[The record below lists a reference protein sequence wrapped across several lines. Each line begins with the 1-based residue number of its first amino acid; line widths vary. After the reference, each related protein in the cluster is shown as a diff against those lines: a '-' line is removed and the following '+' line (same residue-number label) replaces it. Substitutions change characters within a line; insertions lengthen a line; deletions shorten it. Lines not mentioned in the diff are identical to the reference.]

1 MRKLGKRAV
10 SCLTVVMFCSFGFL
24 SLALTTVY
32 ANTEN
37 EVATNDE
44 YQMNKNASDKD
55 VTGLGISPII
65 NPEYGNGNWNKVW
78 YGSGSAPL
86 RFNVLNVHETN
97 MSQGKVGM
105 LLDCDSIVRGADKAM
120 NNFWLYEWHKS
131 DLARSVK
138 WILDDRF
145 DEPERS
151 GGLLLTPNKPNK
163 SETDGPDI
171 YISGN
176 KKYNYTDPANN
187 WSKAFILD
195 AYEAL
200 NPTYGFPTTEGPSPL
215 RKKAGGTEYWLR
227 SENGNLSQSDYLGY
241 VSDKSGMGLKSDG
254 WNSDSRSGV
263 SPAINLDVSKVL
275 FSTLVSG
282 EAGTHNAEYK
292 LTVIDDYVE
301 CISGYNCRDL
311 YSFKIGIPSGQQ
323 VTRSGRTITVPFSIL
338 GGINKNS
345 ITQISMLITSKPWNQ
360 EGAQILSY
368 GKLENIDG
376 DIHSG
381 GTGTYTVPDDIG
393 LYDEDVGGAYVY
405 LFAESIRDGNKP
417 DHASNLIKLNFTKD
431 VRIDAE
437 GYNEYYDGAEHGITV
452 TPYSSGTVIKY
463 GLSEG
468 TYDLDESPKYK
479 DAGTNVRVY
488 YEATLDGRI
497 TIRDSK
503 VIEINKRPIKIS
515 GINVDQKEYDGTTT
529 STLNLDEVVY
539 DGLIPGDNLSLTNY
553 SGAFVDKNVSPSQKV
568 GLVYELTGDDI
579 SNYVLDNVN
588 SQKTAKANIYQRHIR
603 VSGIKVYP
611 KIWDGTTNARLD
623 YSDVVIDRSIDG
635 DDLYITA
642 TGEFDTPAEGTNKL
656 VTINDLTLNGSDKN
670 NYYLEPGE
678 QQTTAEGAISA
689 GGSLPIVNIPDESDS
704 TFEYDSTP
712 HEVAITAESTVE
724 NPDPNKITI
733 LYNDVES
740 PTHPGWNKTPRSQ
753 ADAGT
758 KKVYFNVIDQNQGY
772 VEVRG
777 SFLIRVTPAPL
788 AVDNNSVTI
797 TSKVYDGTTSASPVL
812 ETATFN
818 NLKGEDG
825 NYLYLKTAVA
835 EFSDKNVGEDKEVTL
850 SGLTLGDNNEQ
861 YPRRGNYKLNNTAST
876 KGTITKRP
884 LTISGLKALN
894 KTYDANNTATID
906 KENIII
912 DNLIEND
919 EISVNVTGVY
929 DNANAGDNK
938 TVTLVY
944 ELTGED
950 ASNYY
955 VDELTSQMNTEASIY
970 KKDLSILE
978 NNIDVE
984 YDGGTHKPSVSL
996 VDSLDATIKY
1006 GLTEDEITL
1015 DESPEFS
1022 DAGINNVYY
1031 RITTGDANYSEAT
1044 GTLDVLIRSRGLVI
1058 SGIKASDKIYDGT
1071 TDVALNTDGLKT
1083 ENILDG
1089 DDVNV
1094 SVDGSFEDATT
1105 GDNKKVNLRYTLS
1118 GEDADNYTIDENDS
1132 EISTVASIKELA
1144 ITEGNNQTF
1153 TLGST
1158 NNIKITCSG
1167 ELSELTV
1174 IKVNDD
1180 ILDETNYELASGS
1193 TALTLKNSYLNTLR
1207 VGTYKVTFEYGSNSV
1222 DAILNVADASGDDS
1236 DTDNTIYNVP
1246 NTGMNSNINNSEAN
1260 HSVANF
1266 ICMSVIVVICF
1277 IVGIVYAKK
1286 MAIYY
1291 QKYLSEK

>member
-1 MRKLGKRAV
+1 MGRLMKGSKIRVSYVAV
-10 SCLTVVMFCSFGFL
+10 AMFAILFFL
-24 SLALTTVY
+24 LFSLMTAY
-32 ANTEN
+32 ADSETEILENT
-37 EVATNDE
+37 
-44 YQMNKNASDKD
+44 SDKE

-86 RFNVLNVHETN
+86 RFNVLNIHETN

-120 NNFWLYEWHKS
+120 NNFWLYEWHNS

-171 YISGN
+171 YTSGN
-176 KKYNYTDPANN
+176 KKYNYTNPANK

-195 AYEAL
+195 AYEVL

-215 RKKAGGTEYWLR
+215 RKKTGGTEYWLR

-254 WNSDSRSGV
+254 WDRDSRSGV
-263 SPAINLDVSKVL
+263 SPAINLNVSKVL

-301 CISGYNCRDL
+301 CISGYSCRDL

-323 VTRSGRTITVPFSIL
+323 ITRNGRTISVPFTIL
-338 GGINKNS
+338 GGNNKNS
-345 ITQISMLITSKPWNQ
+345 ITQISILITDKPWDQ

-368 GKLENIDG
+368 GKLENING
-376 DIHSG
+376 DIRSG

-393 LYDEDVGGAYVY
+393 LYDESVGGAYVY

-431 VRIDAE
+431 IRVDAE
-437 GYNEYYDGAEHGITV
+437 GYNDYYDGAEHGITV

-468 TYDLDESPKYK
+468 TYNLDESPRYK

-488 YEATLDGRI
+488 YEVTLDGRI
-497 TIRDSK
+497 TIHDSK
-503 VIEINKRPIKIS
+503 VIEISKRPIKVS
-515 GINVDQKEYDGTTT
+515 GIVVNQKEYDGTTA
-529 STLNLDEVVY
+529 STLSLDEVVY
-539 DGLIPGDNLSLTNY
+539 DGLIPGDDLSLTNY
-553 SGAFVDKNVSPSQKV
+553 SGTFVDKNVSPSQKV
-568 GLVYELTGDDI
+568 NLAYELAGDDI
-579 SNYVLDNVN
+579 SNYVLDDVN
-588 SQKTAKANIYQRHIR
+588 SQKTTKANIYQRHIKI
-603 VSGIKVYP
+603 SGIKVYP

-623 YSDVVIDRSIDG
+623 YSDTVIDRVTSG

-656 VTINDLTLNGSDKN
+656 VTIKDLTLNGLDKN
-670 NYYLEPGE
+670 NYFLEPGE
-678 QQTTAEGAISA
+678 QQTTAYGSISA
-689 GGSLPIVNIPDESDS
+689 GGSLPIVNIPDEDDL

-712 HEVAITAESTVE
+712 HEVAITAESTAE

-740 PTHPGWNKTPRSQ
+740 PTHPGWNKIPRSQ
-753 ADAGT
+753 TEAGT
-758 KKVYFNVIDQNQGY
+758 KRVYFNVIDQNQGY
-772 VEVRG
+772 VEVKG
-777 SFLIRVTPAPL
+777 SFIIRVTPAPL
-788 AVDNNSVTI
+788 AVDDNSVTI
-797 TSKVYDGTTSASPVL
+797 TSKTYDGTTSASPVL
-812 ETATFN
+812 ETATFD

-861 YPRRGNYKLNNTAST
+861 YPRRGNYRLNNSAST
-876 KGTITKRP
+876 KGVITKRP

-894 KTYDANNTATID
+894 KVYDATSVATID
-906 KENIII
+906 KENIVI
-912 DNLIEND
+912 DNLIGD
-919 EISVNVTGVY
+919 DDVSVNATGVY
-929 DNANAGDNK
+929 DSANVGDDK
-938 TVTLVY
+938 TVALIY

-955 VDELTSQMNTEASIY
+955 VDESTSQMNAEASIY
-970 KKDLSILE
+970 KKDLSVLK
-978 NNIDVE
+978 NNVDVE
-984 YDGGTHKPSVSL
+984 YDGKSHKPSVTP
-996 VDSLDATIKY
+996 VDSLDVTIKY
-1006 GLTEDEITL
+1006 GLTEDEINL
-1015 DESPEFS
+1015 DESPEFV
-1022 DAGINNVYY
+1022 DTGISSVYY
-1031 RITTGDANYSEAT
+1031 RITAEDSNYNEAT
-1044 GTLDVLIRSRGLVI
+1044 GTLDVLIKSRGLVI

-1071 TDVALNTDGLKT
+1071 TDVALNTDNIKI
-1083 ENILDG
+1083 ENVLDG
-1089 DDVNV
+1089 DNVNV
-1094 SVDGSFEDATT
+1094 SVDGSFEDATV
-1105 GDNKKVNLRYTLS
+1105 GSNKKVNLRYTLS
-1118 GEDADNYTIDENDS
+1118 GENASNYTIDENNS
-1132 EISTVASIKELA
+1132 EINTIADIKELS
-1144 ITEGNNQTF
+1144 ITEGDNQTF
-1153 TLGST
+1153 TLGD
-1158 NNIKITCSG
+1158 NNEIKIICNG
-1167 ELSELTV
+1167 KLSTLTA
-1174 IKVNDD
+1174 IKVNDNV
-1180 ILDETNYELASGS
+1180 LDVGNYELTSGS
-1193 TALTLKNSYLNTLR
+1193 TVLTLKNAYLNALS
-1207 VGTYKVTFEYGSNSV
+1207 VGTYTVTFEYGDNSV
-1222 DAILNVADASGDDS
+1222 DATLNIVGASEDDADAEDETHNVPDTGTNSNVDNSQAVS
-1236 DTDNTIYNVP
+1236 DVTIY
-1246 NTGMNSNINNSEAN
+1246 TFILAI
-1260 HSVANF
+1260 VAIF
-1266 ICMSVIVVICF
+1266 SI
-1277 IVGIVYAKK
+1277 GIKVHAKRR
-1286 MAIYY
+1286 
-1291 QKYLSEK
+1291 SFWCRS